1 VRTALRLLPL
11 PFSIA
16 LCLPALADDEKPES
30 WALCPIQD
38 VIPAFGGAPQPVAS
52 GTPQATREQRAEQS
66 TSIEGD
72 SLGGTESNLEYQGNV
87 ALSRGDQFL
96 GADNL
101 KYDQEKDTYV
111 ADGHIRYQ
119 DTGIRLVA
127 DTARGNQETDTHQ
140 IDNVRYQLV
149 SRRGNGGADRIDM
162 KGPEG
167 SLLHS
172 TYSTCDPEDR
182 RWDLRARRIDIN
194 TDDGWG
200 VARGATIRLGK
211 VPVLY
216 VPYLKFPIDD
226 QRHTGLL
233 YPAIGLS
240 GRNGFDWKQP
250 IYLNLAPNYDA
261 TLEPRYMSE
270 RGFQLGAEFRYLYEK
285 GRGEIQGTWMN
296 KDDLVRDRMRE
307 STYDP
312 LNPNNPDP
320 DDGRGFFSYV
330 GSHRFNR
337 NWQARANLT
346 WLSDA
351 RYQEDFG
358 NSLYGQ
364 SFSSVTSTAGVYGA
378 GEFWTAGLMAD
389 HWQLSDY
396 LSSEASL
403 PYDRLPRAYLNWSQ
417 PLSRWINVGGHV
429 EAVRFQHDAKD
440 GGSRLDIKPTV
451 SFPIQ
456 GASWYITPTLAYR
469 HTEYRLDADL
479 ARDTAIRQARAA
491 YGVPANQVTPA
502 MIAEFYDRSPS
513 RSLPIGSLDAGVY
526 FDRETEIKGDRFLQ
540 TLEPRL
546 FYLNAPYR
554 EQDGIPIFDTR
565 PFNFSYG
572 QLFRDNRYTGPD
584 RQADANQL
592 TLALTT
598 RLLRQKDGFERL
610 SASIG
615 QIRYFDDSLVTY
627 SSAEVPLERG
637 KSAWVVDANYAPT
650 DRWTIGASYQWDP
663 KFRREDLAS
672 VRARYLLPD
681 DGVVNLTYRRRRDLL
696 EQADFSFL
704 YPVTPAWS
712 VVGRYYHSFYRDAA
726 TNQEPGLLEGVAGVQ
741 WDSCCLAVRALVRRY
756 VRNREGEMNT
766 GFQLEFV
773 LKGLGSA
780 GQDTDRT
787 LRRAILGYY
796 RDDLYLVPPSNIAPR
811 PDDTTYAPDP
821 MP

>member
-1 VRTALRLLPL
+1 MRPALRLLPL
-11 PFSIA
+11 PLGIA
-16 LCLPALADDEKPES
+16 LCLPALADDGKPES
-30 WALCPIQD
+30 WTLCPIQD
-38 VIPAFGGAPQPVAS
+38 VIPAFGGAPPPATTGNAQVA
-52 GTPQATREQRAEQS
+52 REQRAEQS

-162 KGPEG
+162 KGPQG

-172 TYSTCDPEDR
+172 TYSTCDPQDR

-200 VARGATIRLGK
+200 VARGATLRLGK

-233 YPAIGLS
+233 YPAVGMS

-270 RGFQLGAEFRYLYEK
+270 RGFQMGAEFRYLYEK
-285 GRGEIQGTWMN
+285 GRGEVRGAWMTR
-296 KDDLVRDRMRE
+296 DDLVRDRMNRAD
-307 STYDP
+307 YDP
-312 LNPNNPDP
+312 ANPNNPDP
-320 DDGRGFFSYV
+320 NDGRGFLAFEGEHLFSP
-330 GSHRFNR
+330 H
-337 NWQARANLT
+337 WQARANLI

-364 SFSSVTSTAGVYGA
+364 AYSSVTSTAGVYGA
-378 GEFWTAGLMAD
+378 GEYWNAGVMAD

-396 LSSEASL
+396 TSRKETL
-403 PYDRLPRAYLNWSQ
+403 PYDRLPRAYFNWSQ
-417 PLSRWINVGGHV
+417 PLSRWVTVGGHA
-429 EAVRFQHDAKD
+429 EAVRFQHNEKG

-451 SFPIQ
+451 SFPLQ
-456 GASWYITPTLAYR
+456 GASWYVTPTLAYR
-469 HTEYRLDADL
+469 HTEYRLDAEL
-479 ARDTAIRQARAA
+479 ARKTAEDRAVAA
-491 YGVPANQVTPA
+491 YGVPAVQVTPA

-554 EQDGIPIFDTR
+554 EQDGLPIFDTR

-584 RQADANQL
+584 RQTDANQL

-615 QIRYFDDSLVTY
+615 QIRYFDDSRVVLPG
-627 SSAEVPLERG
+627 EVPLEKG

-672 VRARYLLPD
+672 MRARYLLPD
-681 DGVVNLTYRRRRDLL
+681 DGVVNITYRRRRDLL

-726 TNQEPGLLEGVAGVQ
+726 TRQEPGLLEGVAGVQ

-756 VRNREGEMNT
+756 VRNREGDMNT
-766 GFQLEFV
+766 GFQVEFV

-796 RDDLYLVPPSNIAPR
+796 RDDLYLVPPSNIAQR
-811 PDDTTYAPDP
+811 PDDTSNAPDP

>member
-1 VRTALRLLPL
+1 MRTALRLLPL

-16 LCLPALADDEKPES
+16 LCLPAMADDEKPES

-38 VIPAFGGAPQPVAS
+38 VIPAFGGTAPPSA
-52 GTPQATREQRAEQS
+52 GTPQLTREQRAEQP
-66 TSIEGD
+66 TSIAGD
-72 SLGGTESNLEYQGNV
+72 SLSGTESNPEYSGAV
-87 ALSRGDQFL
+87 ELIRGDQFL

-119 DTGIRLVA
+119 DTGIRLIA
-127 DTARGNQETDTHQ
+127 DTARGDQGSDTHQ

-149 SRRGNGGADRIDM
+149 DRRGNGGADRIDM

-182 RWDLRARRIDIN
+182 RWELRSRRIDIN

-270 RGFQLGAEFRYLYEK
+270 RGFQMGAEFRYLYEK
-285 GRGEIQGTWMN
+285 GRGEIQGTWMTR
-296 KDDLVRDRMRE
+296 DDFVRDRMSE

-312 LNPNNPDP
+312 QNPNNPDP
-320 DDGRGFFSYV
+320 DDGRGFLSFE
-330 GSHRFNR
+330 GDHRFSPH
-337 NWQARANLT
+337 WQARANLI

-358 NSLYGQ
+358 NSLFGQ
-364 SFSSVTSTAGVYGA
+364 AYSSVTSTAGVYGA
-378 GEFWTAGLMAD
+378 GEYWSAGVMAD

-396 LSSEASL
+396 LSTEASL
-403 PYDRLPRAYLNWSQ
+403 PYNRLPRTYLNWSQ
-417 PLSRWINVGGHV
+417 PLSRWINVGGHA
-429 EAVRFQHDAKD
+429 EAVRFQHEEHA
-440 GGSRLDIKPTV
+440 GGSRIDIKPTI

-456 GASWYITPTLAYR
+456 GASWYVTPTLAYR

-479 ARDTAIRQARAA
+479 AQTIATDRARAA
-491 YGVPANQVTPA
+491 YGIAADQPVSAAQ
-502 MIAEFYDRSPS
+502 IAEFYDRSPS
-513 RSLPIGSLDAGVY
+513 RSLPIGSFDAGVY
-526 FDRETEIKGDRFLQ
+526 FDRETDIKGDRFLH

-554 EQDGIPIFDTR
+554 EQDGLPIFDTR

-584 RQADANQL
+584 RQTDANQL

-615 QIRYFDDSLVTY
+615 QIRYFDDVRVT
-627 SSAEVPLERG
+627 APNEVPLEQG

-681 DGVVNLTYRRRRDLL
+681 DGVVNITYRRRRDLL

-726 TNQEPGLLEGVAGVQ
+726 TDQEPGLLEGVAGVQ

-796 RDDLYLVPPSNIAPR
+796 RDDLYLVPPSNIAQR
-811 PDDTTYAPDP
+811 PDDTSYAPDP
-821 MP
+821 LP

>member
-1 VRTALRLLPL
+1 MLPL
-11 PFSIA
+11 PLSIA
-16 LCLPALADDEKPES
+16 LCLPALADDDKPVS

-38 VIPAFGGAPQPVAS
+38 VIPSFNGAPAPA
-52 GTPQATREQRAEQS
+52 TPGNAQAAREQRAEQP

-72 SLGGTESNLEYQGNV
+72 QLGGTEANLDYQGNV
-87 ALSRGDQFL
+87 SLIKGDQFL
-96 GADNL
+96 GADSL
-101 KYDQEKDTYV
+101 KYDQENDTYV

-119 DTGIRLVA
+119 DTGIRLIA
-127 DTARGNQETDTHQ
+127 DTARGDQSADTHQ

-182 RWDLRARRIDIN
+182 RWELRSRRIDIN

-240 GRNGFDWKQP
+240 GRNGFDWTQP

-270 RGFQLGAEFRYLYEK
+270 RGFQMGAEFRYLYEK
-285 GRGEIQGTWMN
+285 GRGEIQGTWMT
-296 KDDLVRDRMRE
+296 KDDLVRDRMNE
-307 STYDP
+307 SDYDAS
-312 LNPNNPDP
+312 NPNNPDP
-320 DDGRGFFSYV
+320 DHGRGFLSYF
-330 GSHRFNR
+330 GSHRFTR

-351 RYQEDFG
+351 RYREDFG

-364 SFSSVTSTAGVYGA
+364 ASSSVTSTAGVYGA
-378 GEFWTAGLMAD
+378 GEYWTAGLMAD
-389 HWQLSDY
+389 HWQLADY
-396 LSSEASL
+396 LSSERSL
-403 PYDRLPRAYLNWSQ
+403 PYNRLPRTYLNWNQ
-417 PLSRWINVGGHV
+417 PLSQWFTVGGHV
-429 EAVRFQHDAKD
+429 EAVRFQHDEKP
-440 GGSRLDIKPTV
+440 GGSRLDIKPTI
-451 SFPIQ
+451 SMPLQ
-456 GASWYITPTLAYR
+456 GAAWYITPTLAYR

-479 ARDTAIRQARAA
+479 AEEVAIRQARAA
-491 YGVPANQVTPA
+491 YGVPASGVTPA

-526 FDRETEIKGDRFLQ
+526 FDRETEIKGDRFLH

-554 EQDGIPIFDTR
+554 EQDGLPIFDSR

-584 RQADANQL
+584 RQTDANQL

-615 QIRYFDDSLVTY
+615 QIRYFDDVRVT
-627 SSAEVPLERG
+627 APNEVPLEKG

-681 DGVVNLTYRRRRDLL
+681 DGVVNVSYRRRRDVL

-712 VVGRYYHSFYRDAA
+712 VVGRYYHSFYRD
-726 TNQEPGLLEGVAGVQ
+726 TQRDIEPGLLEGVAGVQ

-756 VRNREGEMNT
+756 VRNREGDMNT

-811 PDDTTYAPDP
+811 PDDNSYAPDP

>member
-1 VRTALRLLPL
+1 MRPALRLLPL

-16 LCLPALADDEKPES
+16 LCLPALAADEKPES

-38 VIPAFGGAPQPVAS
+38 VIPTFGGAPQPPAPGSAQAS
-52 GTPQATREQRAEQS
+52 REQRAEQP

-72 SLGGTESNLEYQGNV
+72 QLSGTEANPQYSGEVVLT
-87 ALSRGDQFL
+87 RGDQFL

-101 KYDQEKDTYV
+101 KYDQEQDTYV

-119 DTGIRLVA
+119 DAGIRLIA
-127 DTARGNQETDTHQ
+127 DSARGDQGADSHQ

-182 RWDLRARRIDIN
+182 RWELRSRRIDIN

-233 YPAIGLS
+233 YPAVGLS
-240 GRNGFDWKQP
+240 GRNGFDYQQP

-285 GRGEIQGTWMN
+285 GRGEIQGAWMN
-296 KDDLVRDRMRE
+296 KDDLVRDRMNE
-307 STYDP
+307 ADYDP

-320 DDGRGFFSYV
+320 DDGRGYFSYA
-330 GSHRFNR
+330 GSHRFSS
-337 NWQARANLT
+337 NWQARANLR

-358 NSLYGQ
+358 SSLYGQ
-364 SFSSVTSTAGVYGA
+364 AYSSVTSTAGVYGS
-378 GEFWTAGLMAD
+378 GEYWTAGLMAD
-389 HWQLSDY
+389 HWQLADY
-396 LSSEASL
+396 LSTERSL
-403 PYDRLPRAYLNWSQ
+403 PYNRLPRTYLNWNQ
-417 PLSRWINVGGHV
+417 PLGSWISVGGHA
-429 EAVRFQHDAKD
+429 EAVKFQHDEKP
-440 GGSRLDIKPTV
+440 GGSRIDIKPTI
-451 SFPIQ
+451 SFPLQ

-479 ARDTAIRQARAA
+479 AQQIATNRAVEA
-491 YGVPANQVTPA
+491 YGVPIAQVTPA
-502 MIAEFYDRSPS
+502 MVAEFYDRSPS

-526 FDRETEIKGDRFLQ
+526 FDRETEIKGDRFLH

-554 EQDGIPIFDTR
+554 EQEGLPIFDTR

-584 RQADANQL
+584 RQTDANQL
-592 TLALTT
+592 TLALST

-615 QIRYFDDSLVTY
+615 QIRYFDDSRVT
-627 SSAEVPLERG
+627 APNEVPLEQG

-681 DGVVNLTYRRRRDLL
+681 DGVVNITYRRRRDLL

-712 VVGRYYHSFYRDAA
+712 VVGRYYHSFYRNEQRDI
-726 TNQEPGLLEGVAGVQ
+726 EPGLLEGVAGVQ

-756 VRNREGEMNT
+756 VRNREGDMNT
-766 GFQLEFV
+766 GFQVEFV

-780 GQDTDRT
+780 GQNTDRT

-796 RDDLYLVPPSNIAPR
+796 RDDLYLVPPSNIAQR
-811 PDDTTYAPDP
+811 PDDNTYDPDP

>member
-1 VRTALRLLPL
+1 MRTALRLLPL

-16 LCLPALADDEKPES
+16 LCLPALANDEKPDS

-38 VIPAFGGAPQPVAS
+38 VIPVFGGAPQPSAN
-52 GTPQATREQRAEQS
+52 GNAQAARDQRADQP

-72 SLGGTESNLEYQGNV
+72 QLGGTETNLEYQGNV

-101 KYDQEKDTYV
+101 KYDQEQDTYV

-119 DTGIRLVA
+119 DTGIRLLA
-127 DTARGNQETDTHQ
+127 DTARGNQATDTHQ

-182 RWDLRARRIDIN
+182 RWELRSRRIDID
-194 TDDGWG
+194 TDGGWG
-200 VARGATIRLGK
+200 VAHGATIRLGK

-216 VPYLKFPIDD
+216 VPYLKFPVDD

-233 YPAIGLS
+233 YPAIGMS

-261 TLEPRYMSE
+261 TLEPRYMSK
-270 RGFQLGAEFRYLYEK
+270 RGFQMGAEFRYLYEK
-285 GRGEIQGTWMN
+285 GRGEIQGTWMTRDN
-296 KDDLVRDRMRE
+296 LVRDRMKE
-307 STYDP
+307 PDYDP
-312 LNPNNPDP
+312 NNPNNPDP
-320 DDGRGFFSYV
+320 DAGRGFLSYE
-330 GSHRFNR
+330 GSHRFSR
-337 NWQARANLT
+337 NWQARANLI

-351 RYQEDFG
+351 RYQEQFG
-358 NSLYGQ
+358 SSLYGQ
-364 SFSSVTSTAGVYGA
+364 AYSSVTSTAGVYGA
-378 GEFWTAGLMAD
+378 GEYWSAGVMAD

-396 LSSEASL
+396 TSRKEAL
-403 PYDRLPRAYLNWSQ
+403 PYNRVPRTYLNWNQ
-417 PLSRWINVGGHV
+417 PLSRWINVGGHA
-429 EAVRFQHDAKD
+429 EAVRFQHDSRA
-440 GGSRLDIKPTV
+440 GGSRIDIKPTV

-469 HTEYRLDADL
+469 YTGYRLDAEL
-479 ARDTAIRQARAA
+479 AQKTATDRAIAA
-491 YGVPANQVTPA
+491 YGLPANQITPA
-502 MIAEFYDRSPS
+502 MIAEFYDPSPS
-513 RSLPIGSLDAGVY
+513 RGLPIGSLDAGVY

-554 EQDGIPIFDTR
+554 EQDGLPIFDTR

-572 QLFRDNRYTGPD
+572 QLFRDNRYTGAD

-610 SASIG
+610 SASVG

-681 DGVVNLTYRRRRDLL
+681 DGVVNITYRRRRELL

-704 YPVTPAWS
+704 YPVTPTWS
-712 VVGRYYHSFYRDAA
+712 VVGRYYRSFYRDESRGI
-726 TNQEPGLLEGVAGVQ
+726 EPGLLEGVAGVQ
-741 WDSCCLAVRALVRRY
+741 WDSCCLAVRGLVRRY

-766 GFQLEFV
+766 AFQVEFV

-780 GQDTDRT
+780 GRDTDRI

-811 PDDTTYAPDP
+811 PDDTSYAPDP